1 MKKLLIATLAIAMLA
16 SVGCHIADYPVI
28 TDTRGDYNGVI
39 RTGHRAYVT
48 PTSQIATIFAN
59 GSDELLTLVYQN
71 QAGDQKLYTKNNF
84 DPTASV
90 TFVAQ
95 TYCDWRF
102 EECVIATSWNP
113 ASGPD
118 NTFDFDGDA
127 NCLGYRS
134 LSILLS
140 QGSRLGECGD
150 INWNQQ
156 DMLAQFANLPV
167 STWRGG
173 TAYVVS
179 INAGNTDVTLTAGE
193 AVEQMG
199 IFGEFNFFINQELQ
213 TVIPVTPNA
222 RHELRQLQ
230 AFTQEN
236 GEIMTAELSY
246 GSLVGTLDLR
256 ILADNIAYNLN
267 RF

>member
-16 SVGCHIADYPVI
+16 SVGCHVTDYPVI
-28 TDTRGDYNGVI
+28 TDTRGDFNGVI

-48 PTSQIATIFAN
+48 PTSQIATIFSN
-59 GSDELLTLVYQN
+59 GSDELLTLVFQN
-71 QAGDQKLYTKNNF
+71 SAGDQKLYTKNNF

-118 NTFDFDGDA
+118 DIFDFDGDA

-134 LSILLS
+134 LSLLVS

-150 INWNQQ
+150 GLFETQA
-156 DMLAQFANLPV
+156 LLGEFSELPV

-173 TAYVVS
+173 TAYVVQ
-179 INAGNTDVTLTAGE
+179 INAGNTTVNMTSGGVTTELP
-193 AVEQMG
+193 
-199 IFGEFNFFINQELQ
+199 IFGNFTIFINDELQ
-213 TVIPVTPNA
+213 TVVPVTPNA

-230 AFTQEN
+230 SWTAEN
-236 GEIMTAELSY
+236 GELMQAEVTY
-246 GSLVGTLDLR
+246 GSLVGTLELR
-256 ILADNIAYNLN
+256 VLADHIANNLN